1 MFSNKISLMASIFVA
16 TVFISAC
23 QPQKSIQSDEH
34 IEEVKA
40 EEKNIELKGVIEKL
54 NLNLPKCEDK
64 NCPELSIER
73 LSSNQFF
80 VDQVID
86 SHIVE
91 IFKQILDPE
100 DLKDSM
106 VQVENTAS
114 EINQENGLETA
125 KQRLENQLIP
135 YVQSFLQLD
144 QEVKGLSV
152 NHQISF
158 MIKPKILNSTGPL
171 ATVVLNSSNY
181 LGGAHGSSSQQY
193 FNFDLESKKLVPLT
207 EILEKDQLPKLEK
220 QAYEAFKIWI
230 VESELSTDVNE
241 YEQVWKFKL
250 ADNYYLGKKGLI
262 LQYGEYEIGPYIV
275 GLPRLT
281 IPYDQ
286 LDGIV
291 KAKYLPQSTVVASEV
306 QATAK

>member
-1 MFSNKISLMASIFVA
+1 MFSNKISLITSIFVA

-23 QPQKSIQSDEH
+23 QPQEPVQSAEKSELQSEKK
-34 IEEVKA
+34 EV
-40 EEKNIELKGVIEKL
+40 ELKGVIEKL

-86 SHIVE
+86 QHIIE

-100 DLKDSM
+100 DLEDSM
-106 VQVENTAS
+106 VKVEKSAS
-114 EINQENGLETA
+114 DINAENINETA
-125 KQRLENQLIP
+125 KQKLEYQLIP
-135 YVQSFLQLD
+135 YIHSFLQLD
-144 QEVKGLSV
+144 QEVKELSA
-152 NHQISF
+152 NHKISF
-158 MIKPKILNSTGPL
+158 MIKPKILNSEGPL

-220 QAYEAFKIWI
+220 QAYEAFKTWI

-250 ADNYYLGKKGLI
+250 ANNYYLGTHGLI

-286 LDGIV
+286 LNGII
-291 KAKYLPQSTVVASEV
+291 KAKYLPQATATSEV
-306 QATAK
+306 LISANK